1 MLPVLFHWGET
12 IVYSYPLFI
21 GLAWGVGYRFA
32 EARLPPDLSL
42 TSFKLWMLG
51 VFISS
56 WLGAKLLFLLTQ
68 SQYETAQLIGASNF
82 WLGGGFVFLGGFIG
96 STLFA
101 ALIGQLRPQ
110 FKLNRMQF
118 TLIPL
123 LWSHAIGRVGCFLA
137 GCCYGTHTELPWA
150 VSLHADHRHPVQL
163 YEAAALCVLAFGLS
177 KFKTNFQLIG
187 YLIGYGLVRWS
198 LEWLRGDYLR
208 GIWLGLSSSQW
219 VSAAMVLMGI
229 VLLGWAKPLKERI
242 S

>member
-21 GLAWGVGYRFA
+21 GLAWGVGYRLS
-32 EARLPPDLSL
+32 ETRLPRDLSL

-51 VFISS
+51 VFVSS

-68 SQYETAQLIGASNF
+68 SQYDTSELIGASNF

-96 STLFA
+96 STFFA
-101 ALIGQLRPQ
+101 FSVGLLLPR
-110 FKLNRMQF
+110 FKLNKMQF

-150 VSLHADHRHPVQL
+150 IPLHADHRHPVQL
-163 YEAAALCVLAFGLS
+163 YEVAALSLLALGLG
-177 KFKTNFQLIG
+177 KFKTDIQLTA
-187 YLIGYGLVRWS
+187 YLIGYGFVRWT
-198 LEWLRGDYLR
+198 LEWLRGDDLR
-208 GIWLGLSSSQW
+208 GIWLGQSSSQW
-219 VSAAMVLMGI
+219 VSGAMVLLGF
-229 VLLGWAKPLKERI
+229 VLLARANTLKKLFL
-242 S
+242 